1 MTRLLRI
8 PLLLA
13 AGGAALWLALFAL
26 IPLLGGLGMLWLW
39 LDAGATV
46 PGEMWRRLLLYYPA
60 VPVASPWLIAR
71 LLTALRRGLYG

>member
-46 PGEMWRRLLLYYPA
+46 PGEMWRRLLLYYLA
-60 VPVASPWLIAR
+60 VPVASLWLIAR
-71 LLTALRRGLYG
+71 LFTALRRGLYG